1 MIITLTDIWTIVRK
15 IMDIS
20 LVWFIFYFILKNIRN
35 NVKLSLIFKGV
46 AFVILLKIISDWVG
60 FITVGYLLD
69 YIIQWGPVALIII
82 FQPEIRTI
90 LEQLGRNKLLGRHKV
105 LTVDEREHMVYEMIN
120 AIDYLRKERIGALI
134 VIERD
139 ISLGNYI
146 DKAKKLYAD
155 LSSDLLIAIFYE
167 GNPLHDGGVI
177 IQGDRITCAGA
188 VFPTS
193 NSTKLNRRLGTRH
206 RAALGLAEETD
217 AICIVVS
224 EETGRVS
231 IALKGEMLY
240 NLTLDDVRMML
251 IDELRPK
258 QDIDYN
264 EDIFELSPKENQHI
278 FLVGYQRSS
287 PASIALLK
295 ASKV

>member
-1 MIITLTDIWTIVRK
+1 MIYKRGDDNMVITVSDVLVVIRK
-15 IMDIS
+15 IVDIS
-20 LVWFIFYFILKNIRN
+20 LVWFIFYYILKNIKN

-46 AFVILLKIISDWVG
+46 AFVIILKLISDWLG

-90 LEQLGRNKLLGRHKV
+90 LEQLGRSQLLGRHKV
-105 LTVDEREHMVYEMIN
+105 LTVDERERMVYEMIS

-139 ISLGNYI
+139 SSLGNYI

-177 IQGDRITCAGA
+177 IQGDRVTCAGA

-193 NSTKLNRRLGTRH
+193 NSSKINRRLGTRH

-231 IALKGEMLY
+231 IALKGELLY
-240 NLTLDDVRMML
+240 NLTLDDVRMLL
-251 IDELRPK
+251 IDELKPK
-258 QDIDYN
+258 NDIDY
-264 EDIFELSPKENQHI
+264 EEEIDEEEIYEEN
-278 FLVGYQRSS
+278 R
-287 PASIALLK
+287 
-295 ASKV
+295 

>member
-1 MIITLTDIWTIVRK
+1 MSITVTDILSILRDFV
-15 IMDIS
+15 DVL
-20 LVWFIFYFILKNIRN
+20 LVWFVIYYILKNIKN
-35 NVKLSLIFKGV
+35 NIKLSLIFKGIV
-46 AFVILLKIISDWVG
+46 FIVLLYVVSDIFGFVTIGV
-60 FITVGYLLD
+60 LLD
-69 YIIQWGPVALIII
+69 YILQWGPIALIVI

-90 LEQLGRNKLLGRHKV
+90 LEQLGRTQLLGRHKV
-105 LTVDEREHMVYEMIN
+105 LTVDERERMVYEMIN

-155 LSSDLLIAIFYE
+155 LTSELLIAIFYE

-193 NSTKLNRRLGTRH
+193 SSPKLNKRLGTRH

-251 IDELRPK
+251 IDELKPK
-258 QDIDYN
+258 QDIEFEDEVEEEAYE
-264 EDIFELSPKENQHI
+264 EDI
-278 FLVGYQRSS
+278 
-287 PASIALLK
+287 
-295 ASKV
+295 

>member
-1 MIITLTDIWTIVRK
+1 MTITMSDVLSIIRK
-15 IMDIS
+15 IVDIS
-20 LVWFIFYFILKNIRN
+20 LVWFIFYYILKNIKN

-46 AFVILLKIISDWVG
+46 AFVIFLKIISDWLG

-90 LEQLGRNKLLGRHKV
+90 LEQLGRSQLLGRHKV
-105 LTVDEREHMVYEMIN
+105 LTVDERERMVYEMIN

-177 IQGDRITCAGA
+177 VQGDRITCAGA

-193 NSTKLNRRLGTRH
+193 SSSKINRRLGTRH

-251 IDELRPK
+251 IDELKPK
-258 QDIDYN
+258 QDIDYEETE
-264 EDIFELSPKENQHI
+264 EDEIYEED
-278 FLVGYQRSS
+278 R
-287 PASIALLK
+287 
-295 ASKV
+295 

>member
-1 MIITLTDIWTIVRK
+1 MLITMSDILTVLRK
-15 IMDIS
+15 IVDIS
-20 LVWFIFYFILKNIRN
+20 LVWFIFYFIIKNIRN
-35 NVKLSLIFKGV
+35 NVKLSLIFKGLLIIIV
-46 AFVILLKIISDWVG
+46 LKIISDYAHFV
-60 FITVGYLLD
+60 TVGYLLD
-69 YIIQWGPVALIII
+69 YIIQWGPIALIVI

-90 LEQLGRNKLLGRHKV
+90 LEQLGRNQLLGRHKV
-105 LTVDEREHMVYEMIN
+105 LTVDEREHMVYELIN

-193 NSTKLNRRLGTRH
+193 SSPKLNRRLGTRH
-206 RAALGLAEETD
+206 RAALGLAEESD

-240 NLTLDDVRMML
+240 NLTLDDVRMLL
-251 IDELRPK
+251 IDELKPK
-258 QDIDYN
+258 QDADVDDDD
-264 EDIFELSPKENQHI
+264 EDEEVVEEEKYEED
-278 FLVGYQRSS
+278 R
-287 PASIALLK
+287 
-295 ASKV
+295 

>member
-1 MIITLTDIWTIVRK
+1 MITITDILNLVRK
-15 IMDIS
+15 IVDIS
-20 LVWFIFYFILKNIRN
+20 LVWFIFYYILKNIRN
-35 NVKLSLIFKGV
+35 NLKLSLIFKGV
-46 AFVILLKIISDWVG
+46 FFVVILKVISDKLG

-82 FQPEIRTI
+82 FQPEIRNI
-90 LEQLGRNKLLGRHKV
+90 LEQLGRSHLLGRHKV
-105 LTVDEREHMVYEMIN
+105 LTVDEREHMVYEMVN

-193 NSTKLNRRLGTRH
+193 NSAKINRRLGTRH
-206 RAALGLAEETD
+206 RAALGVAEESD

-240 NLTLDDVRMML
+240 NLTIDDVRMML

-258 QDIDYN
+258 QEVEI
-264 EDIFELSPKENQHI
+264 EDEEEIKEEEI
-278 FLVGYQRSS
+278 YEEDR
-287 PASIALLK
+287 
-295 ASKV
+295 

>member
-155 LSSDLLIAIFYE
+155 LSSDLLISIFYE

-217 AICIVVS
+217 SICIVVS

-264 EDIFELSPKENQHI
+264 EEEIDEEEIYEED
-278 FLVGYQRSS
+278 R
-287 PASIALLK
+287 
-295 ASKV
+295 

>member
-1 MIITLTDIWTIVRK
+1 MVITLSDILTIIRK
-15 IMDIS
+15 IVDIS
-20 LVWFIFYFILKNIRN
+20 LVWLIVYFILKNIKN
-35 NVKLSLIFKGV
+35 NVKLSLIFKGLV
-46 AFVILLKIISDWVG
+46 FIMILKFASDKLG

-90 LEQLGRNKLLGRHKV
+90 LEQLGRSQLLGRHKV
-105 LTVDEREHMVYEMIN
+105 LTVDEREHMVYEIIN

-134 VIERD
+134 VVERD

-155 LSSDLLIAIFYE
+155 LTSDLLIAIFYE

-193 NSTKLNRRLGTRH
+193 NSSKLNRRLGTRH

-258 QDIDYN
+258 QDIDLDE
-264 EDIFELSPKENQHI
+264 EDKIEEEI
-278 FLVGYQRSS
+278 YEEDR
-287 PASIALLK
+287 
-295 ASKV
+295 